1 MPCWKNNEIVLNE
14 GRAYPEHVMVM
25 KQRLQI
31 CLNSMVDTYL
41 TLRKGI
47 GTCGTFGSHMVLGIK
62 VSVDIFFCQG
72 QPKLVVPISLL
83 PL

>member
-1 MPCWKNNEIVLNE
+1 
-14 GRAYPEHVMVM
+14 MVM

-47 GTCGTFGSHMVLGIK
+47 GTCGTFGSHMAWVLRYPSTFSFAK
-62 VSVDIFFCQG
+62 DNQS
-72 QPKLVVPISLL
+72 
-83 PL
+83 